1 MDKKFF
7 DFLSEQKINNF
18 FSRTL
23 SEAKRDLHIDL
34 DETITSIVR
43 RVYHQRKSDGK
54 LRAREINTPPEKFFS
69 IFNITLEKELIR
81 ILNRYKF
88 NYNVIYLYISGIH
101 NADTIQRMRRNAYYH
116 SSTPI
121 LFEILDENSILPGTE
136 FMEKVNSSLKEIIK
150 KVMTE
155 LSIERIVYSDY
166 SNPGN
171 THDKIFENLKKS
183 SISNVIVGFSI
194 ENFTSSL
201 FYNDL
206 YLADLSLYNDYINMT
221 SCIKF
226 VDNPKNFCII
236 MSLYR
241 SQIRS
246 KFFNTFDF
254 LKRLMDNSKGK
265 NLTNSNGI
273 NFKEFSILLTRIK
286 EYEKNYY
293 AKDAG
298 KKYEIASVIYEKS
311 MSNRR
316 FSYSKFKELWYN
328 FIFDAETDEEL
339 SYQIFN
345 MIEDYIANLSNI
357 SSYLSGEKY
366 DVNYTYKYLYYPLL
380 DDIVSVMSDIKS
392 QNKEDYSYDYKYNYM
407 DQLVA
412 ILPRSSNALLPRD
425 IRGIVLEG
433 SALADLYP
441 TSIPVYNLAMDL
453 KNKPLLLMPIVSM
466 NRIHNIILNKK
477 NYNVDSQITT
487 FVYTPAPKCGHCLM
501 LPSRGKEEE
510 VKREITFT
518 DESNIKSE
526 DFTVVNFPERR
537 DLLIY
542 IEFLTKYLPDDL
554 SNVVIIHDFDLPVY
568 FKGVTYVKKFLNYE
582 SGAKLSLDFNDKFI
596 IMIVN
601 FPFYTYLDVLE
612 ELKPDVSLFINL
624 SLPTKRQN
632 ITFVDSDIYN
642 GVWGNPY
649 LVVDTTKDLNNI
661 ELYDVDLINE
671 SINYFNYKIRPK
683 QYKGQISGP
692 DYFDSCYDCT
702 TELLILSEWLKRK
715 TIFNVNLND
724 IPSAIKY
731 INNIVGD
738 KEVKVHYKG
747 KDIKE
752 KFTDVVS
759 VLRSM

>member
-7 DFLSEQKINNF
+7 NFLSEQKINNF

-23 SEAKRDLHIDL
+23 SDVKRDLHIDL
-34 DETITSIVR
+34 DETIASIVR
-43 RVYHQRKSDGK
+43 RVYHQKKSDGK
-54 LRAREINTPPEKFFS
+54 LRARDFDTPPEKLFS
-69 IFNITLEKELIR
+69 IFSITLEKKLIS

-88 NYNVIYLYISGIH
+88 NYNVVYLYISGVH

-116 SSTPI
+116 ASTPI

-136 FMEKVNSSLKEIIK
+136 FMENVNSTLKVIIQ

-201 FYNDL
+201 FYNDV
-206 YLADLSLYNDYINMT
+206 YLADLSLYDDYINMT
-221 SCIKF
+221 SCVKF
-226 VDNPKNFCII
+226 VDNPRNFCII

-265 NLTNSNGI
+265 NLTNSSGI
-273 NFKEFSILLTRIK
+273 NFKEFSVLLTKIK

-293 AKDAG
+293 VKDAG
-298 KKYEIASVIYEKS
+298 RKYEIASVIYEKS

-339 SYQIFN
+339 SYQIFD
-345 MIEDYIANLSNI
+345 MIEDYIVNLSNMY
-357 SSYLSGEKY
+357 SYLSGEKY

-380 DDIVSVMSDIKS
+380 DDIISVMSDIKS
-392 QNKEDYSYDYKYNYM
+392 QNKIDQTHDYNYNYM

-412 ILPRSSNALLPRD
+412 ILPRSSNALLPRE
-425 IRGIVLEG
+425 IRGVVLEG

-453 KNKPLLLMPIVSM
+453 KNKPLLLIPIVSM
-466 NRIHNIILNKK
+466 SRIHNVISSKK
-477 NYNVDSQITT
+477 NYNEDSKITT

-501 LPSRGKEEE
+501 LPSDGKKEEI
-510 VKREITFT
+510 KREFTFIN
-518 DESNIKSE
+518 ESNIRPK

-537 DLLIY
+537 NLLIY
-542 IEFLTKYLPDDL
+542 IEFLTKYLPNDT
-554 SNVVIIHDFDLPVY
+554 SNVIIIHDFNLPVY
-568 FKGVTYVKKFLNYE
+568 FKDINYVQSLLNYE
-582 SGAKLSLDFNDKFI
+582 SAVKLSSDFNDKFI
-596 IMIVN
+596 IMIAN
-601 FPFYTYLDVLE
+601 SPFFTYLDVLE
-612 ELKPDVSLFINL
+612 GLKPDVSLFINF
-624 SLPTKRQN
+624 SLPTKRQS

-642 GVWGNPY
+642 GVWGDPY
-649 LVVDTTKDLNNI
+649 LVVDTTKDLDST

-671 SINYFNYKIRPK
+671 SIDHFNYKIRPK
-683 QYKGQISGP
+683 QYKGDVSGP
-692 DYFDSCYDCT
+692 DYFDSCYDCVA
-702 TELLILSEWLKRK
+702 ELSILSKWLKRK
-715 TIFNVNLND
+715 SIFSIDLND
-724 IPSAIKY
+724 IPSAVNY
-731 INNIVGD
+731 INNIVGN
-738 KEVKVHYKG
+738 KEMKVHYKG

-752 KFTDVVS
+752 KFTDIVP

>member
-7 DFLSEQKINNF
+7 NFLSEQKINNF

-150 KVMTE
+150 KVMAE

-724 IPSAIKY
+724 IPSAIQY

>member
-7 DFLSEQKINNF
+7 NFLSEQKINNF

-136 FMEKVNSSLKEIIK
+136 FMEKVNSSLKAIIK
-150 KVMTE
+150 KVMAE

-724 IPSAIKY
+724 IPSAIQY